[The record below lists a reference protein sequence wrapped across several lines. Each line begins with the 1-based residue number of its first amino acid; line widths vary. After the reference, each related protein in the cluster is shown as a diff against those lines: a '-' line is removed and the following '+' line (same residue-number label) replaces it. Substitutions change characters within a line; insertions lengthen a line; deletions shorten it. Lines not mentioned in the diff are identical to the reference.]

1 MTIVIDASTIVSALV
16 DAGAEGQ
23 WAEQLL
29 QTNEIVAPIL
39 LQVECTNVLRRLVAS
54 GQIVDL
60 DASLAQ
66 KDLMRL
72 PITLFPFEPFSER
85 VWMLRD
91 NLSSYDAW
99 YVAVAEALNLPLAT
113 MDSKLTNAPG
123 PVCEFIC
130 YSDQNRQQ

>member
-1 MTIVIDASTIVSALV
+1 LTIVIDASTVVSALV
-16 DAGAEGQ
+16 DAGGEGQ

-29 QTNEIVAPIL
+29 QTNEVVAPML

-66 KDLMRL
+66 KDLMLL

-85 VWMLRD
+85 VWMLRH
-91 NLSSYDAW
+91 NLTSYDAW
-99 YVAVAEALNLPLAT
+99 YVAVAETLEIPLAT
-113 MDSKLTNAPG
+113 LDFKLTNAPG
-123 PVCEFIC
+123 PACEFIC
-130 YSDQNRQQ
+130 YSK